1 MKYENKRNKL
11 RIVIDELRAKE
22 ILWTMIKEISNDNFE
37 EEDFDID
44 KNEILK
50 RLWEINIHEY
60 PRYVK
65 TELLE
70 NDLIEMFGENIML
83 YITPKSDLIVKLEK
97 LKEKVI

>member
-22 ILWTMIKEISNDNFE
+22 ILWTMIKEINNDNFDE
-37 EEDFDID
+37 NDFNID
-44 KNEILK
+44 KNELLK
-50 RLWEINIHEY
+50 RLWEIDINKY
-60 PRYVK
+60 PRYIK

-70 NDLIEMFGENIML
+70 DDLINLFGENILL
-83 YITPKSDLIVKLEK
+83 YIVPKSDLIIKLEK